1 MCLQSLQDSFQ
12 RPLMP
17 LNWHL
22 NFTLTSRRPTG
33 LSNYSAINPP
43 LGEHAKR
50 LPIGSP
56 QRQEIGSAASY
67 AVGEGVPEW
76 QTRYLGS
83 SVAVQF
89 ESSHL
94 TIAMEA
100 WEPASLKAMP
110 PQSNI
115 M

>member
-1 MCLQSLQDSFQ
+1 
-12 RPLMP
+12 
-17 LNWHL
+17 
-22 NFTLTSRRPTG
+22 
-33 LSNYSAINPP
+33 
-43 LGEHAKR
+43 
-50 LPIGSP
+50 
-56 QRQEIGSAASY
+56 
-67 AVGEGVPEW
+67 V
-76 QTRYLGS
+76 
-83 SVAVQF
+83 VQF